1 MLVFK
6 STDQI
11 SFGGKQTHERKK
23 IVDACT
29 RLYVSTAAAAA
40 SAVVARGKNRIEV
53 EASTQRQK
61 YDKEIYIFFIRFL
74 SLHNYSANKAQI
86 HKRKIITIK

>member
-11 SFGGKQTHERKK
+11 SFGGKQTHERRKK
-23 IVDACT
+23 NCRHLHSLIRID
-29 RLYVSTAAAAA
+29 SD
-40 SAVVARGKNRIEV
+40 SEQKNRIEV

-74 SLHNYSANKAQI
+74 SLEKYSANKAQI